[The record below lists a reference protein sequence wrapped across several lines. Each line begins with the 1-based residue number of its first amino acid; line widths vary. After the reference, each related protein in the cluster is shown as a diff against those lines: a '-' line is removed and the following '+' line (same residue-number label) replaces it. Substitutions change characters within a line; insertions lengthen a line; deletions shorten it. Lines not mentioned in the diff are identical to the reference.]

1 MDYEALGLSTRARDA
16 SGQGASAPE
25 DPSAPRDVSI
35 SSVSVAGRPLVS
47 GGNVILTGS
56 DELTFAVTVVNGA
69 EVAETGI
76 PVEVVLNTRAERQA
90 IPATVERM
98 EPGGQATVEV
108 SGFKPGEFD
117 ETAEVSVKAGPVKYE
132 QNESD
137 NVLTGTVTF
146 GI

>member
-1 MDYEALGLSTRARDA
+1 
-16 SGQGASAPE
+16 
-25 DPSAPRDVSI
+25 VSI
-35 SSVSVAGRPLVS
+35 FGVSVAGRPLVQ
-47 GGNVILTGS
+47 GGDVMLTGS

-69 EVAETGI
+69 EVAETGV

-90 IPATVERM
+90 ILATVERM
-98 EPGGQATVEV
+98 EPGGQSTVEV

-117 ETAEVSVKAGPVKYE
+117 EIAEVSVKAGPVKYE

-137 NVLTGTVTF
+137 NLLTGTVTF